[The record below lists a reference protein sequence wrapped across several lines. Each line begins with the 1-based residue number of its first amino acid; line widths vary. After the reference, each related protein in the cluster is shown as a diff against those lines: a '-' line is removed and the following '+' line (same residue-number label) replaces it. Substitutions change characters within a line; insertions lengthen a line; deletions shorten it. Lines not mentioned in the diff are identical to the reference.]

1 MTCKNKNSRNMI
13 FFSLHAHSKHL
24 TKWIYNFIIDS
35 ELSPSTA
42 IQDLKCCNVLVCV
55 NEWLSGTNIIYRICE
70 RKEVSFEGQAAWT
83 SFRPGPWYFIHF
95 LQGTPRLTRS
105 FFPTGGWWI
114 GYVGVIGF
122 CGFLLFPSSF
132 HFVLIKFTMG
142 SPTCFK

>member
-1 MTCKNKNSRNMI
+1 MCT
-13 FFSLHAHSKHL
+13 FLPLHQLCYVH
-24 TKWIYNFIIDS
+24 DS
-35 ELSPSTA
+35 ELSPSTT

-55 NEWLSGTNIIYRICE
+55 NKWLSGTNIINRICE
-70 RKEVSFEGQAAWT
+70 RKEVSFKGQAAWT

-95 LQGTPRLTRS
+95 LQGTPRLTPS

-114 GYVGVIGF
+114 GYVRVIGF

-132 HFVLIKFTMG
+132 HFVLIKFKMG